1 LLKAR
6 FGHDFDARIAR
17 LLPFLFH
24 PRVHPNALSLVGLAV
39 SVAGAAAFASGRVR
53 EGALIVLLGG
63 VFDLVDG
70 VVARRQ
76 GRVTT
81 FGGFLDSSL
90 DRVVDVALLLGPM
103 MYYAREGEAALAWL
117 AALALVATVLVSYT
131 KARAESVL
139 GRFEGGLLERAERV
153 VILVAGGLFGAM
165 PLALGVVALGSTITA
180 GQRIAIAHRRMTEL
194 DAERQAAEAAA
205 GGAAPGTVPHQ
216 AAPSAAR
223 KDEETANAAG

>member
-1 LLKAR
+1 MLKAR

-24 PRVHPNALSLVGLAV
+24 PRVHPNALSVVGLAV
-39 SVAGAAAFASGRVR
+39 SLGGAWAFAEGRFR
-53 EGALIVLLGG
+53 AGALIVLLGG

-90 DRVVDVALLLGPM
+90 DRVVDMALLLGPLM
-103 MYYAREGEAALAWL
+103 FYARTGEAGLAWL
-117 AALALVATVLVSYT
+117 AALALVATVMVSYT

-139 GRFEGGLLERAERV
+139 GQFEGGLLERAERV

-165 PLALGVVALGSTITA
+165 PLALGIVALGSTITA
-180 GQRIAIAHRRMTEL
+180 GQRIALAQRRMAAL
-194 DAERQAAEAAA
+194 DASRSAAPDASPEAAPDA
-205 GGAAPGTVPHQ
+205 SPE
-216 AAPSAAR
+216 AAR
-223 KDEETANAAG
+223 DAASREEEAADAAG